1 MSLPFGWIK
10 FVEKCAARAA
20 TVEPNNIMQRTQSA
34 SQPASERPKKTRVE
48 KSTHTHN
55 NCRRTIFLLTIFFGM
70 MHGTVDSGFI
80 GIFAAPFASFQ
91 ISLSIL
97 CIYAWRYEESF
108 CIANVKIFL
117 CLWVRRRP
125 NVGWYESY
133 YKSSRKF
140 HLNHSSR

>member
-1 MSLPFGWIK
+1 MLHVRRQWNPTISCN
-10 FVEKCAARAA
+10 EH
-20 TVEPNNIMQRTQSA
+20 
-34 SQPASERPKKTRVE
+34 SQPASQRATKKD
-48 KSTHTHN
+48 KSRKKHTPHTHN